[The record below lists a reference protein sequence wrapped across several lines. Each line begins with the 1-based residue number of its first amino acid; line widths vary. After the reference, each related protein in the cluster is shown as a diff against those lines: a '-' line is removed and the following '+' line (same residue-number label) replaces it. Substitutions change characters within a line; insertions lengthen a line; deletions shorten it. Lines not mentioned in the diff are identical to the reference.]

1 MASVDGLISGLNTS
15 DIIKQ
20 LMQLERQPQVRL
32 QAKQTT
38 VENAI
43 SALRDLNTKF
53 LSIKTAAAK
62 LTTGTGWQLAT
73 ATSSDTSRVT
83 VSATAGAAQ
92 GSLSF
97 HVKQLAA
104 ASTYLSAGSVTATSD
119 AVTAANATLTIT
131 KGSTGTPVEINT
143 GDGSLGAVVN
153 AINGSGAGVTATAVQ
168 LTTGEYRLQLSS
180 TTTGADTGITIK
192 DAAGGDPFA
201 TTLGTLDPL
210 VVGAN
215 AQLDVGGNLVER
227 SSNTISDLLS
237 GVTLTVTK
245 PDKRNADGTYA
256 DPPVTIEVKA
266 DAEGIAAQ
274 VSALVDAVNL
284 ARSDIKAA
292 THYNLETKNKG
303 KLYGDAGVRA
313 LRDQLGGAVVGDG
326 TSSAGLV
333 GVSMTRD
340 GTVAFDKEKFLKAL
354 EADPAAVESALGAS
368 GLAGRLEA
376 VATRASSST
385 TSAEG
390 PGLIANA
397 ITSRE
402 SQVTSLKSNISS
414 WDNRLELRERT
425 LQRQYAALEM
435 ALGASQSQGQWL
447 AGQIAGLPSWGS

>member
-1 MASVDGLISGLNTS
+1 MASIDGLISGLNTS
-15 DIIKQ
+15 TIIKQ

-38 VENAI
+38 VESAI

-62 LTTGTGWQLAT
+62 LSTSAGWQLAT
-73 ATSSDTSRVT
+73 ATSSDTSRVA
-83 VSATAGAAQ
+83 VSATAGAPQ

-97 HVKQLAA
+97 HVQQLAA
-104 ASTYLSAGSVTATSD
+104 ASTYLSAGSVASTAD
-119 AVTAANATLTIT
+119 VVTTADSKLTIT
-131 KGSTGTPVEINT
+131 KGAGGTPVEIDT
-143 GDGSLGAVVN
+143 GDGSLGAVVK
-153 AINGSGAGVTATAVQ
+153 AINGSGAGVTATAIQ

-192 DAAGGDPFA
+192 DAGGGDPFA
-201 TTLGTLDPL
+201 TTLGNLDVL
-210 VVGAN
+210 VAGAN

-227 SSNTISDLLS
+227 STNTINDLLS
-237 GVTLTVTK
+237 GVTLTVAK
-245 PDKRNADGTYA
+245 ADKRNADGTFA
-256 DPPVTIEVKA
+256 DPPVTIEVKGDSQA
-266 DAEGIAAQ
+266 MAAQ
-274 VSALVDAVNL
+274 VAALVDAVNL

-303 KLYGDAGVRA
+303 KLYGDATIRA
-313 LRDQLGGAVVGDG
+313 LRDQLGSAVVGDG
-326 TSSAGLV
+326 SSSAGLA
-333 GVSMTRD
+333 GVSVSRD
-340 GTVAFDKEKFLKAL
+340 GTVVFDKEKFLKAL
-354 EADPAAVESALGAS
+354 ADDPAAVENSLGAS
-368 GLAGRLEA
+368 GLAGRLDA
-376 VATRASSST
+376 IATRASSSK

-402 SQVTSLKSNISS
+402 SQVASLKTNISS

-425 LQRQYAALEM
+425 LQRQYAALEK

-447 AGQIAGLPSWGS
+447 AGQIAGLPRWDS